1 MLTELFKTEERAK
14 ILRYVMFRSIFSVSE
29 VSRAAGV
36 NKGLV
41 SRYLHILENQGLLE
55 RDGRRYVLL
64 DGALPRVVR
73 LLLNLEKLDLPT
85 LGLGSFDGPKGLKG
99 LGLYGS
105 WASGTNS
112 LDSDLDVWISADSL
126 PEERGLSRLQRD
138 LILRAETEVNLL
150 VINQQKLA
158 ELKINDPPF
167 YKSLIMNSL
176 TIKGKKL
183 EEGES
188 LEEHR

>member
-1 MLTELFKTEERAK
+1 MLVDLFKTEERTK
-14 ILRYVMFRSIFSVSE
+14 ILRYVMFRSSFSVSE

-36 NKGLV
+36 NKGLA
-41 SRYLHILENQGLLE
+41 SRYLRILEKLGLLE
-55 RDGRRYVLL
+55 RDGRTYSLL

-73 LLLNLEKLDLPT
+73 LLLNLEKLDVPT
-85 LGLGSFDGPKGLKG
+85 LGLGPFDGPKGIKG

-105 WASGTNS
+105 WANGTNR
-112 LDSDLDVWISADSL
+112 LDSDLDVWISSDNL
-126 PEERGLSRLQRD
+126 PDEMGLARLQRD
-138 LILRAETEVNLL
+138 LSHRAGTEVNLL

-167 YKSLIMNSL
+167 YNSLIMNSL
-176 TIKGKKL
+176 TIKGNPL